1 MSRKLLVVG
10 FEWVEDTSQFNE
22 DFIKSYNEE
31 SDEEYFFEVDVQY
44 SEKLH
49 DLHNDFIFLPKRLRI
64 EKAEKLVAKLHDK
77 TEYVIYIKHF
87 SNQTLNHELVL
98 KNVHRVIQF
107 NWKSLTISWFEHWT
121 KKKSQKNYLE
131 KYLLKLMNNSAF

>member
-77 TEYVIYIKHF
+77 IEYVIYIKHF
-87 SNQTLNHELVL
+87 AKQALNHELVL

-107 NWKSLTISWFEHWT
+107 NRKALLKPYLDLNIEL
-121 KKKSQKNYLE
+121 KKKSKKITWRNTC
-131 KYLLKLMNNSAF
+131 